1 MVDTIFAQASAR
13 GQAGIA
19 VVRISGPLAL
29 TAAADLAGGDVPPRR
44 ATLRWLRD
52 PGSGERLD
60 RAVVLAFPASGSF
73 TGENVAELQVHG
85 SQAVV
90 RSLLAALG
98 RMPGLRPAEPGE
110 FTRRALINE
119 RLDLAQ
125 VEGLADLLAAE
136 TAAQRRQALE
146 LMDGALSRKAAAW
159 GRRLTEALAFV
170 EASIDFA
177 DEELP
182 ANLLVSVRADVG
194 EVLAAMQHELAGS
207 RMAERIRDGFEV
219 ALVGR
224 PNAGKSTLL
233 NALAGRE
240 AALTSEVAGTTR
252 DVIEV
257 RMDLEGLAITLLDMA
272 GLREAGGRVEALG
285 VERARARAARADL
298 RVFLVGELAEA
309 DTMGVERKAGD
320 LVVRAK
326 ADLRPAEEGPAVS
339 GVTGTGID
347 GLLSAIAAELGARS
361 AGAGSLSHRRQ
372 REAIERAA
380 AAVAEA
386 EAELARGEARVEL
399 VAEDLRAALRALDFL
414 VGKVDVE
421 ALLDVIFQS
430 FCLGK

>member
-13 GQAGIA
+13 GQAGVA

-29 TAAADLAGGDVPPRR
+29 TAAADLAGGEIPPRR
-44 ATLRWLRD
+44 ATVRWLRD

-60 RAVVLAFPASGSF
+60 QAVVLAFPAPASF

-90 RSLLAALG
+90 SSLLAVLG

-146 LMDGALSRKAAAW
+146 LMDGALSRKAADW

-182 ANLLVSVRADVG
+182 TDLLVAVRVGIG
-194 EVLAAMQHELAGS
+194 EVYAAMQQDLAGS

-224 PNAGKSTLL
+224 PNVGKSTLL

-240 AALTSEVAGTTR
+240 AALTSEIAGTTR
-252 DVIEV
+252 DVIEL
-257 RMDLEGLAITLLDMA
+257 RMELDGLAITLLDMA
-272 GLREAGGRVEALG
+272 GLREASGRVEALG

-298 RVFLVGELAEA
+298 RVLLVGELAEA
-309 DTMGVERKAGD
+309 DAIGIERRAGD
-320 LVVRAK
+320 LVVLAK
-326 ADLRPAEEGPAVS
+326 ADLRASDEGPAVS
-339 GVTGTGID
+339 GATGAGID
-347 GLLSAIAAELGARS
+347 GLLSAISTELGARS
-361 AGAGSLSHRRQ
+361 ACAGSLSHQRQ

-380 AAVAEA
+380 AAVANA
-386 EAELARGEARVEL
+386 GAELGRGEPRVEL

>member
-13 GQAGIA
+13 GQAGVA

-29 TAAADLAGGDVPPRR
+29 TAAADLAGGEIPPRR
-44 ATLRWLRD
+44 ATVRWLRD

-60 RAVVLAFPASGSF
+60 QAVVLAFPAPASF

-90 RSLLAALG
+90 SSLLAVLG

-146 LMDGALSRKAAAW
+146 LMDGALSRKAADW

-182 ANLLVSVRADVG
+182 TDLLVAVRVGIG
-194 EVLAAMQHELAGS
+194 EVYAAMQQDLAGS

-224 PNAGKSTLL
+224 PNVGKSTLL

-240 AALTSEVAGTTR
+240 AALTSEIAGTTR
-252 DVIEV
+252 DVIEL
-257 RMDLEGLAITLLDMA
+257 RMELDGLAITLLDMA
-272 GLREAGGRVEALG
+272 GLREASGRVEALG

-298 RVFLVGELAEA
+298 RVL
-309 DTMGVERKAGD
+309 
-320 LVVRAK
+320 LVVVLAK
-326 ADLRPAEEGPAVS
+326 ADLRATDEGPAVS
-339 GVTGTGID
+339 GATGAGID
-347 GLLSAIAAELGARS
+347 GLLSAISTELGARS
-361 AGAGSLSHRRQ
+361 ACAGSLSHQRQ

-380 AAVAEA
+380 AAVANA
-386 EAELARGEARVEL
+386 GAELGRGEPRVEL